1 MSRTRIGA
9 AVMGIALVIAAGV
22 SRLEAAEIGPETD
35 LCRALDALQP
45 GEELLL
51 SPGDYPAGC
60 SVRRGGTPGAPVV
73 IRSAEAR
80 PARLVSRGQSRNLLE
95 IHTSDVTIRGLH
107 FGANETDGVRIIS
120 GHRVIVEECEFS
132 QIAGIAV
139 VANHTSIRGLTVRRN
154 VILDSGATAMYFGC
168 HDGFNCT
175 VGGLVIEGNLIRG
188 VTAVGQQIGYG
199 MQVKLNSSGIIR
211 DNVVLDTKGPGIMVY
226 GSRDLVAT
234 SVVERN
240 FVRGSRTSSGIVL
253 GGGPVL
259 VRNNVSGW
267 NSEAGIG
274 LENYG
279 GRGLLRGIVVIHNSV
294 YANQGGGIMAP
305 ERGPIEA
312 ALVNNAVHARAGTPA
327 LPAARPGLRMAGN
340 VDCSFALCF
349 ANPDALDFSPFT
361 GSILLGRG
369 LRADPMVPR
378 DDFFGT
384 RRGELPTIGAVD
396 QPNGP
401 IRLGLRPQATK

>member
-1 MSRTRIGA
+1 M
-9 AVMGIALVIAAGV
+9 VGIALLIGAGL
-22 SRLEAAEIGPETD
+22 SSLEAAEIGPDTD

-51 SPGDYPAGC
+51 GPGDYPAGC
-60 SVRRGGTPGAPVV
+60 SLRRGGTRGAPVV
-73 IRSAEAR
+73 IRSADAQR
-80 PARLVSRGQSRNLLE
+80 PARLVSRGQGRNLLE
-95 IHTSDVTIRGLH
+95 IHASDVVIRELH
-107 FGANETDGVRIIS
+107 FGTNETDGVRVIS
-120 GHRVIVEECEFS
+120 GHRVVVEDCQFS
-132 QIAGIAV
+132 HIAGIAV
-139 VANHTSIRGLTVRRN
+139 VANHTSILGLTVRRN
-154 VILDSGATAMYFGC
+154 AILDSGATAMYFGC
-168 HDGFNCT
+168 HDGLGCT
-175 VGGLVIEGNLIRG
+175 VSGLLIEGNFIQG
-188 VTAVGQQIGYG
+188 VSAVGQQIGYG
-199 MQVKLNSSGIIR
+199 MQVKLNSSAIIR

-234 SVVERN
+234 STVERN
-240 FVRGSRTSSGIVL
+240 FVRGSRTSSGIVV

-267 NSEAGIG
+267 NAEAGIG

-279 GRGLLRGIVVIHNSV
+279 GRGLLRAIVLVHNSV
-294 YANQGGGIMAP
+294 YANLGGGIVAP

-327 LPAARPGLRMAGN
+327 LPAARSGLRLSGN

-361 GSILLGRG
+361 GSILVGRG

-378 DDFFGT
+378 EDFFGA
-384 RRGELPTIGAVD
+384 RRGEVPTIGAVE

-401 IRLGLRPQATK
+401 IRLGVRP

>member
-9 AVMGIALVIAAGV
+9 VATGIALLIGAGV
-22 SRLEAAEIGPETD
+22 SQLESAEIGPDTD
-35 LCRALDALQP
+35 LCRVLDALQP

-51 SPGDYPAGC
+51 DPGDYPAGC
-60 SVRRGGTPGAPVV
+60 WIRRGGTPGAPVV
-73 IRSAEAR
+73 IRSAEAQR
-80 PARLVSRGQSRNLLE
+80 PARLVSRGQGRNLLE
-95 IHTSDVTIRGLH
+95 IHASDVVLRGLH
-107 FGANETDGVRIIS
+107 FGANEADGVRIIS
-120 GHRVIVEECEFS
+120 GHRVVVEDCEFS

-154 VILDSGATAMYFGC
+154 AIQDSGATAMYFGC
-168 HDGFNCT
+168 HDGLACT
-175 VGGLVIEGNLIRG
+175 VAGLLIEGNLVRG
-188 VTAVGQQIGYG
+188 VSAVGQQIGYG
-199 MQVKLNSSGIIR
+199 MQVKLNSSAIIR

-240 FVRGSRTSSGIVL
+240 FVRGSRTSSGIVV

-267 NSEAGIG
+267 NAEAGIG

-279 GRGLLRGIVVIHNSV
+279 GRGLLRAIVLIHNSV
-294 YANQGGGIMAP
+294 YANLGGGIMAP

-312 ALVNNAVHARAGTPA
+312 SVVNNAAHARAGTPA
-327 LPAARPGLRMAGN
+327 LPAARSGLRLSGN

-349 ANPDALDFSPFT
+349 ANPDALDFSPFS
-361 GSILLGRG
+361 GSILVGRG
-369 LRADPMVPR
+369 LRADPMVLR

-384 RRGELPTIGAVD
+384 RRGEMPTIGAVE
-396 QPNGP
+396 QSNGR
-401 IRLGLRPQATK
+401 IRLSVRP